1 MYILNKLKTY
11 HAKLKNSTA
20 LLFLAAS
27 LGLLTLFAGKIY
39 FDKNNTLE
47 QAVSPSSQDIPV
59 QSINQD
65 NTTNV
70 MAINELT
77 TQLLTERQITEDL
90 HAQNQELIQR
100 LQDSTSQPN
109 TSDNDYLTALD
120 TINKTNPTKN
130 DKKSL
135 EETDYY
141 NKISLSLDKENTRQN
156 QINQF
161 IDMNNKE
168 ENIYFDTLKVESY
181 IRQNEVRSI
190 VLKKGES
197 IWMLAKRAYGNG
209 FLYHKIMKANPQIT
223 EKNAKYLKV
232 GTIIRVPR

>member
-130 DKKSL
+130 DKK
-135 EETDYY
+135 
-141 NKISLSLDKENTRQN
+141 
-156 QINQF
+156 
-161 IDMNNKE
+161 
-168 ENIYFDTLKVESY
+168 
-181 IRQNEVRSI
+181 
-190 VLKKGES
+190 
-197 IWMLAKRAYGNG
+197 A
-209 FLYHKIMKANPQIT
+209 
-223 EKNAKYLKV
+223 
-232 GTIIRVPR
+232 